1 MRYIHLILYS
11 SYIIHASYF
20 IYFKSIS
27 FLSMYFFTYALS
39 KKQTHPNELIKSR
52 TGNPFPREENKQKI
66 HTFFFKV
73 RDDIT
78 NAPIGALEVKLDRA
92 IVLHFQQ

>member
-1 MRYIHLILYS
+1 
-11 SYIIHASYF
+11 
-20 IYFKSIS
+20 
-27 FLSMYFFTYALS
+27 MYFFTYALS

-66 HTFFFKV
+66 
-73 RDDIT
+73 RDDKT